1 MVEGDEILAH
11 WVGWRLVQ
19 RDGKPTKVPV
29 DPKSGHNADT
39 TDDRTWGDCESA
51 IRAVEKFK
59 LSGIGDKSKG
69 LVTVTY
75 SMPVSSNHYTWDGEE
90 MP

>member
-29 DPKSGHNADT
+29 DPDSGRKAKTQPLADAAST
-39 TDDRTWGDCESA
+39 SWCGPSYP
-51 IRAVEKFK
+51 RA
-59 LSGIGDKSKG
+59 GQGRCRRQ
-69 LVTVTY
+69 
-75 SMPVSSNHYTWDGEE
+75 
-90 MP
+90 